1 MTTELAA
8 VIYALIGITAL
19 VWAEIERR
27 RIIK

>member
-8 VIYALIGITAL
+8 VIYALIGFTAL

-27 RIIK
+27 RVK